1 MKNLFIVGSFA
12 LLLIPSIVLAQSS
25 SDTKPRIY
33 LGVNT
38 GTLSPTEDNSF
49 TDAGLAYGASL
60 TVVSGGFLG
69 VGLSYL
75 GAINGETALGEATS
89 FQSGSADFKLMV
101 PVLDENGAGFTP
113 YLRVGVGLYQF
124 KANFLGSPVE
134 TGINAQVPVGGGL
147 LVDLNDQLALG
158 GDVAYHFLFDASFD
172 ENPERSNLDAWEAS
186 VNLAFKL

>member
-1 MKNLFIVGSFA
+1 MKNLLILGSLA
-12 LLLIPSIVLAQSS
+12 LLAIPSLVLAQST
-25 SDTKPRIY
+25 SDTKVY
-33 LGVNT
+33 LGFNT

-49 TDAGLAYGASL
+49 TDAGFAFGTSL
-60 TVVSGGFLG
+60 TVVGGGFFG

-89 FQSGSADFKLMV
+89 FQSGAADFKLMV
-101 PVLDENGAGFTP
+101 PVLDASGAGFTP

-134 TGINAQVPVGGGL
+134 TGINAQVPLGAGL

-158 GDVAYHFLFDASFD
+158 GDVTYHVLFDASFD
-172 ENPERSNLDAWEAS
+172 ENPERTNLDAWEAS
-186 VNLAFKL
+186 INLAIKL